1 MKVLEQH
8 QHTKHQIS
16 DLVLSKVPEVTLI
29 FWITKILATTFG
41 ETAGDALSMSMNLGY
56 LVSTFIFAA
65 IAAAVV
71 SEPPL
76 PKVVISIFSF
86 IP

>member
-41 ETAGDALSMSMNLGY
+41 ETAGDYLIHVDEFRLLGEY
-56 LVSTFIFAA
+56 FYFCSYFYRFTVFPNFC
-65 IAAAVV
+65 
-71 SEPPL
+71 
-76 PKVVISIFSF
+76 
-86 IP
+86 